1 MVFQKIGNA
10 LGEAGMM
17 IAVMVLLPV
26 MMLVVGAP
34 IVLFVRLLIE
44 MAERF

>member
-1 MVFQKIGNA
+1 MTFHKFGGA
-10 LGEAGMM
+10 LGDLGMLV
-17 IAVMVLLPV
+17 AVMTLLPV

-44 MAERF
+44 IAERF

>member
-10 LGEAGMM
+10 FGEVGML

-34 IVLFVRLLIE
+34 IVLLVRLLIE

>member
-1 MVFQKIGNA
+1 MAFEKLGNA
-10 LGEAGMM
+10 LGDAGMLVV
-17 IAVMVLLPV
+17 VMVLLPV

-44 MAERF
+44 IAGRF

>member
-1 MVFQKIGNA
+1 MMFQKLGNA
-10 LGEAGMM
+10 LGDVGML

-26 MMLVVGAP
+26 MMLVVGVP
-34 IVLFVRLLIE
+34 IVLLVRLLIE